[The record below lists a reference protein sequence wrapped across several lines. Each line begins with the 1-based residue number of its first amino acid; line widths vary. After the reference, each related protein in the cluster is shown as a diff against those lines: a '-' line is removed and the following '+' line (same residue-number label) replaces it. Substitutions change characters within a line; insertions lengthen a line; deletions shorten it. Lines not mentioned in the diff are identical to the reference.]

1 MHQEGVQWTQKQT
14 RGGTKAHTKSEKTV
28 RVGNVRGQD
37 AEVGHRIRVQVI
49 GAEGVHMCLH

>member
-49 GAEGVHMCLH
+49 GAEDVHMC